1 MLERTLFFCLGVATT
16 ILVRRAWSWLFEG
29 GIGV

>member
-1 MLERTLFFCLGVATT
+1 MLDRVLFFCLGVATT
-16 ILVRRAWSWLFEG
+16 ILVRRAWNWLSTG